1 MSLFVKVN
9 KPRPT
14 HLKSA
19 ITGFQGS
26 GKTHTAVAL
35 AIGFV
40 SYMKKVKAPGCDK
53 PVFMYDSERGHEWIS
68 PMFEKAGIDLF
79 VCQSRAYVDL
89 KNSMQEAM
97 KEASLFLIDS
107 ITHPWI
113 EFTESYAKAKKRTRG
128 LEFHDWNFLK
138 REWRQNFTEHFLN
151 SKLHIIMCGR
161 AGYEYDHYTDD
172 SGKKQIEKSG
182 VKLRAEG
189 ELGFEPN
196 LLVVMDREQA
206 IDENKVYHVAH
217 VYKDRRPD
225 EKSLDG
231 KSFRNPTFKTFFPHV
246 EFLNL
251 TGNSTG
257 IDTSRTSEREIPRD
271 NGTRDKYGIM
281 RDVVVEETK
290 NLLNSKY
297 GQSAAD
303 KDSKLKLIQK
313 HFAPTWKEVE
323 ELMNL
328 DDLRQGFDS
337 LHRELEGKPSR
348 YAKEIMDDELPDEGG
363 APSGLVILFNL
374 YETAQEISALNSIRE
389 QNKEFIGQLG
399 EGDSQKEAEAYG
411 AAVKRLLKAAG
422 EAAQAQAQLVA
433 AE

>member
-40 SYMKKVKAPGCDK
+40 TYMKKVKAPGCDK

-97 KEASLFLIDS
+97 KDASLFLIDS

-113 EFTESYAKAKKRTRG
+113 EFTESYAKAKKRSRG

-161 AGYEYDHYTDD
+161 AGYEYDHYTDE

-206 IDENKVYHVAH
+206 FDENKVYHVAH

-225 EKSLDG
+225 ERSLDG
-231 KSFRNPTFKTFFPHV
+231 KSFRNPTFKTFLPHV

-271 NGTRDKYGIM
+271 NGTRDKYGLM
-281 RDVVVEETK
+281 RDVVVEEIK
-290 NLLNSKY
+290 NLLNKHH
-297 GQSAAD
+297 GQTAKD
-303 KDSKLKLIQK
+303 KEAKLALVQRF
-313 HFAPTWKEVE
+313 FAPTWTEVE
-323 ELMNL
+323 HPQGMGL
-328 DDLRQGFDS
+328 DDLKSGYDR
-337 LHRELEGKPSR
+337 LHRELEGAPSR
-348 YAKEIMDDELPDEGG
+348 YAKEMMDDELPDEGG
-363 APSGLVILFNL
+363 APSGLEILVRA
-374 YETAQEISALNSIRE
+374 YEAAQAIDDLNSTRD
-389 QNKEFIGQLG
+389 QNKEFIATLS
-399 EGDSQKEAEAYG
+399 EGDNQKEAEAYG
-411 AAVKRLLKAAG
+411 GAVKRILKAGGGAIM
-422 EAAQAQAQLVA
+422 QVA